1 MDLTRIIIIVLILT
15 GAVLPVLGAVLAVL
29 GARRTLARHEADVVE
44 AAALKKEWEAAAQAV
59 VDAKPADLGAA
70 SSRVNADFHARFE
83 ERGLVVPS
91 IATFDKNATGD
102 LAVSR
107 TLRLIAK
114 GQWGN
119 VALVVLGIA
128 ASTVADIWSLNSASS

>member
-1 MDLTRIIIIVLILT
+1 MDSTRAIIICLILA

-29 GARRTLARHEADVVE
+29 GARRTLAQHEADVVE
-44 AAALKKEWEAAAQAV
+44 AAALKKEWEAATQAIM
-59 VDAKPADLGAA
+59 DSKPADLGAA
-70 SSRVNADFHARFE
+70 SNRVNADFHARFE
-83 ERGLVVPS
+83 EHGLVVPS
-91 IATFDKNATGD
+91 IATFDRNATGD

-107 TLRLIAK
+107 TLRLLAK

-128 ASTVADIWSLNSASS
+128 ASTVADVWSLNLASA